1 MDKQE
6 LLNADRRAKR
16 TCESEKNL
24 SYRGP
29 FQYQVMIR
37 TKGYEPFIKT
47 FDDIDAAIAARDA
60 AKTQRT
66 AGTYV
71 NTRKSKKKTLADL
84 LAWYYAEFTPMK
96 TKYPLKEL
104 SKMNA
109 IKSCA
114 VGDTPVISIDI
125 KVLYAYVKERRSKV
139 RIVKGSPK
147 IISRKSIKEE
157 LQLID
162 RVIKNALR
170 MREIELPFGNPVDV
184 KYLLENI
191 PDDAVKREA
200 MSADEVN
207 SLVSAAKLH
216 SEAWLVD
223 YIELSIATGL
233 RRGEMLEQAWENVL
247 IEDKYMRSK
256 NKDPKRRADHE
267 TKEVPLSPSAR
278 EILNRMGAKKKGLL
292 FPYAGER
299 YISESNIDL
308 VNDLIENLCIKYEL
322 PHVSP
327 HIFRHTAATRAEEKG
342 LDFGI
347 IAKLTGHSIP
357 SELNRYTH
365 AKPREFADMF
375 D

>member
-16 TCESEKNL
+16 TCESEKNM
-24 SYRGP
+24 SYRGQ

-60 AKTQRT
+60 AKAQRT

-71 NTRKSKKKTLADL
+71 NTRKTKKKTLADL
-84 LAWYYAEFTPMK
+84 LTWYYEEFTPIK
-96 TKYPLKEL
+96 TRYPLKEL
-104 SKMNA
+104 SKMNT
-109 IKSCA
+109 IKKYALADLA
-114 VGDTPVISIDI
+114 VVDID
-125 KVLYAYVKERRSKV
+125 LRSFHSYVKERRMKTRLV
-139 RIVKGSPK
+139 NNVPK
-147 IISRKSIKEE
+147 PASRKTIKEE

-170 MREIELPFGNPVDV
+170 MREIALPFGNPVDV
-184 KYLLENI
+184 AYTLENI
-191 PDDAVKREA
+191 PDDAIKREA
-200 MSADEVN
+200 MTANEADA
-207 SLVSAAKLH
+207 LIKAAKQH
-216 SEAWLVD
+216 SEKWLVD
-223 YIELSIATGL
+223 YIELSLATGL
-233 RRGEMLEQAWENVL
+233 RRGEMLEQKWEDVFVDN
-247 IEDKYMRSK
+247 KYMISK
-256 NKDPKRRADHE
+256 NKDPKKRLGHE

-278 EILNRMGAKKKGLL
+278 AVLKRMGIKKKGLL

-308 VNDLIENLCIKYEL
+308 VNDLIENLCVKYEL

-347 IAKLTGHSIP
+347 IAKLTGHVLP
-357 SELNRYTH
+357 TELDRYTH
-365 AKPREFADMF
+365 AKPREFADKF